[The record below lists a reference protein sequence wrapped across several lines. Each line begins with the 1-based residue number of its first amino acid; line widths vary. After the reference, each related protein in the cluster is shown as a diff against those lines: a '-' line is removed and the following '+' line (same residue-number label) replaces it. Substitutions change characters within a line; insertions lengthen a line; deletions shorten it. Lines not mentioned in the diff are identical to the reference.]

1 MQLPLFIAKRY
12 LISKK
17 SHNLINIITFISMS
31 GIAVGTMAL
40 IIVLSVF
47 NGFES
52 VIKSLYHS
60 FDPDLEITIKQGK
73 TFHFSNFPSKE
84 IANLPGVYQLVQVV
98 EDDALLKYN
107 NNQYIGKLKGVS
119 DNFINVTTLDSM
131 IVNGNFVLQEGN
143 ADFAIT
149 GSGVAWFLGINLR
162 DIKKMLSVYVPKRG
176 NASSFSMENAFN
188 NKVIHPAGIFSIQ
201 QEIDDKYVFV
211 PLRFARSLM
220 NYSDEVTSV
229 EVYLKPG
236 ADDET
241 LQAEIKKIAGGNFS
255 VKNRNQQNAT
265 LFKVME
271 SEKFA
276 VFLILV
282 FILILA
288 SFNMIGS
295 VSILIVEKKKD
306 IAVLK
311 SMGADKK
318 LVSRLFFYEGL
329 MISLIGT
336 LAGLTLGFV
345 ILCLQQHFGLIS
357 LGGGQGDFIIDA
369 YPVKMNILDFIYVF
383 LTVQLIGMIASWYPV
398 KYLLRNFEEIS
409 FV

>member
-17 SHNLINIITFISMS
+17 SHNLINIITFISMA
-31 GIAVGTMAL
+31 GITVGTMAL

-60 FDPDLEITIKQGK
+60 FDPDLEIAVKQGK

-107 NNQYIGKLKGVS
+107 DNQYIGKLKGVS
-119 DNFINVTTLDSM
+119 ENFINVTTLDSM

-143 ADFAIT
+143 ADFAVI
-149 GSGVAWFLGINLR
+149 GSGVAWFLGVNLR

-236 ADDET
+236 TDDET
-241 LQAEIKKIAGGNFS
+241 LQAKIQKITGGKFS

-306 IAVLK
+306 IAILK

-318 LVSRLFFYEGL
+318 LVSRLFFYEGM
-329 MISLIGT
+329 MISFIGT

-345 ILCLQQHFGLIS
+345 ILYLQQRYGLIS
-357 LGGGQGDFIIDA
+357 LGGGKGDFIIDA
-369 YPVKMNILDFIYVF
+369 YPVKMKVLDFIYVF

-409 FV
+409 FS